1 MATFHEA
8 LKHKNRI
15 SPVLLKRAGVM
26 AVGVGYADPKKPT
39 LGASVLVYTH
49 QKIVPSGLNNLKS
62 VAAKMGSSVP
72 VRFVSTDSFKAYQ
85 LTSSKPRLIKP
96 KTFQSRNRPVPGGVS
111 IGKTGPFST
120 GTAGLIVIKNN
131 QLYILSN
138 NHVLIKNNSS
148 AFSETVQPGPADGG
162 VSGTDRVGR
171 AFQFVPLRPGEVNF
185 QDSAIALPTSNS
197 LLNPR
202 YLASSSGQLITV
214 PGHLLSYPVGLQVI
228 KSGRTTGFVRGTV
241 ESNNVDVRV
250 SYGGSLGTL
259 LFRNQSVIVGTS
271 GPVSLPGDSGS
282 VWLRASDRY
291 ATALN
296 FAGPADGLR
305 SISNPIGVVMSSYG
319 VRVAIPAAGGT
330 FKCGMI
336 KGRAPLGDS
345 SYVQP
350 LTEQQRKRTRAVL
363 VRSSK

>member
-8 LKHKNRI
+8 LKHKNRL
-15 SPVLLKRAGVM
+15 SPMLLKRAEVIG
-26 AVGVGYADPKKPT
+26 VGVGYADPKKPSA
-39 LGASVLVYTH
+39 GAGVIVYTH

-62 VAAKMGSSVP
+62 VASKLGSSVP
-72 VRFVSTDSFKAYQ
+72 VRFLSSNSFKSHVYKAA
-85 LTSSKPRLIKP
+85 KP
-96 KTFQSRNRPVPGGVS
+96 KAYKAVSFQSRNRPVPGGVS
-111 IGKTGPFST
+111 IGKTNPSST

-138 NHVLIKNNSS
+138 NHVLVRNNSS

-171 AFQFVPLRPGEVNF
+171 AFQFVPLRPSEVNF
-185 QDSAIALPTSNS
+185 QDSCISLPTSNS
-197 LLNPR
+197 VLNPR
-202 YLASSSGQLITV
+202 YLRSSSGQLITV
-214 PGHLLSYPVGLQVI
+214 PGHLLSYPVGLQVF
-228 KSGRTTGFVRGTV
+228 KSGRTTGAVRGTV

-291 ATALN
+291 AVALN
-296 FAGPADGLR
+296 FAGPPDGLR
-305 SISNPIGVVMSSYG
+305 SICNPIGVVMSTYN
-319 VRVAIPAAGGT
+319 VRTAIPAAGGT
-330 FKCGMI
+330 FKAGHM
-336 KGRAPLGDS
+336 KGAAPLGDA

-350 LTEQQRKRTRAVL
+350 LTEQQRKRTRAIL
-363 VRSSK
+363 VKSHK